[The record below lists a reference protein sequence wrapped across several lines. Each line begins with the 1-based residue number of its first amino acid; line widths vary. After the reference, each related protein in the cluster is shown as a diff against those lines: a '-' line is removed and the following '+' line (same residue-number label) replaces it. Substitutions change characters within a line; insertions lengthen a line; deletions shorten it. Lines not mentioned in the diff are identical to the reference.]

1 MSRTEDYLDRVC
13 AQIGNDALHT
23 EIRAELR
30 AHLGEIV
37 AELEKDGIEPAEAVA
52 GALDRLGD
60 PTVVGKELHKA
71 HKPRLNLNLLGI
83 TLLLVGMGLLS
94 LAMATHNLPPNTYLN
109 QQILWVIM
117 GMACLAASYFID
129 YQRLAS
135 LRLPLYYVTLGA
147 VLFNILLFRYGRY
160 YRLDGSFMEVA
171 KITFILSFAGTLAK
185 KKEDPRLESIFSYGA
200 IPALAWW
207 GNNKPAALL
216 LALVFFAMLWRA
228 GLKGKRLL
236 KIAAGFVSLCLLYLF
251 KAPAY
256 QLARLGV
263 FLAPGRD
270 SLGAGYII
278 VQSKKAIVSAGLWG
292 KGLFTYNNLLP
303 EQHTNFIYSS
313 LVQQAGW
320 AVGLLVLVV
329 FIALLY
335 NIFRLLPG
343 IKDDFPVLVT
353 FGIGAMLALNI
364 FGSLGMQVGL
374 LPTMGIGLPFFS
386 YGGSAVITNFIA
398 LGLVLNAAKENRN
411 WVMQR

>member
-13 AQIGNDALHT
+13 AQIRNDALHA

-30 AHLGEIV
+30 AHLEETI
-37 AELEKDGIEPAEAVA
+37 AELERDGVAPADAVA
-52 GALDRLGD
+52 GAFERLGD
-60 PTVVGKELHKA
+60 PAVVGKGLHKA
-71 HKPRLNLNLLGI
+71 HKPRLNLNLLGS
-83 TLLLVGMGLLS
+83 TLLLVGMGLFS
-94 LAMATHNLPPNTYLN
+94 LAMAAYNLPPNTYLN
-109 QQILWVIM
+109 QQILWIIM
-117 GMACLAASYFID
+117 GMTCLAALYFVD
-129 YQRLAS
+129 YRRLAGWGW
-135 LRLPLYYVTLGA
+135 PLYYLTLGA
-147 VLFNILLFRYGRY
+147 VLLNLFFSQHGRY
-160 YRLDGSFMEVA
+160 YRLDGFLMESA
-171 KITFILSFAGTLAK
+171 KIMFILSFAGTLAK
-185 KKEDPRLESIFSYGA
+185 QKKSPQLGSILFYGA
-200 IPALAWW
+200 IPALALW

-216 LALVFFAMLWRA
+216 LALVFFAMLWRV

-236 KIAAGFVSLCLLYLF
+236 KMMAGFVSVCLVCLL

-256 QLARLGV
+256 QLARLLV

-320 AVGLLVLVV
+320 AVGLVVLVV

-343 IKDDFPVLVT
+343 IKDDFPALVT
-353 FGIGAMLALNI
+353 FGTGTMLALNI
-364 FGSLGMQVGL
+364 FGSVGMQVGL

-386 YGGSAVITNFIA
+386 YGGSAVIANFVA
-398 LGLVLNAAKENRN
+398 LGLVLNAAKENKN